1 MASASGGASSS
12 PSCWLPDGCW
22 AGCGARV
29 ANTVP
34 AATTSR
40 TRAPRMASR
49 FVRVM
54 FPLQLKAASVCPGPC
69 GVPCRVHPCTRP
81 RGASA
86 AAELL
91 EPGLEP
97 RQVLLEML
105 RTRLSDPVRS
115 VIGDLGQLGP
125 CGEELTVGRGRLEMH
140 RGKRNVAHRLEE
152 PGVLGVDVELV
163 AVIRPRGDAAQHL
176 SALRHPRPDVG
187 DGVLGG
193 PPLLEI
199 ARLVRDLRG
208 DAIDEPMKSLPCLG
222 LAGDGSGVG

>member
-29 ANTVP
+29 ASTVP

-54 FPLQLKAASVCPGPC
+54 YPLQLKAASVCPGPC
-69 GVPCRVHPCTRP
+69 GVPCRVHPCTPP

-97 RQVLLEML
+97 RQVLLEVL
-105 RTRLSDPVRS
+105 RTGLAHPVGG
-115 VIGDLGQLGP
+115 VLGDLGELGP
-125 CGEELTVGRGRLEMH
+125 GGQELAVGRR
-140 RGKRNVAHRLEE
+140 R
-152 PGVLGVDVELV
+152 
-163 AVIRPRGDAAQHL
+163 
-176 SALRHPRPDVG
+176 
-187 DGVLGG
+187 
-193 PPLLEI
+193 
-199 ARLVRDLRG
+199 
-208 DAIDEPMKSLPCLG
+208 
-222 LAGDGSGVG
+222 